1 MCAGAVAEPLRST
14 SDGIASTI
22 SMSRSVAVSFNWPFA
37 ATIITFERIGIV
49 LRRSTTLCTWLSA
62 FKKAPRST
70 LIFMGLSAAV
80 RFLKQ
85 ARRNGRNPLIC
96 LGPEGHG
103 LKQGTISDGAGIKQF
118 FEAGSGRFSAFSGP
132 Q

>member
-1 MCAGAVAEPLRST
+1 MCAGAVAAPLRST
-14 SDGIASTI
+14 SDSIDSTI

-37 ATIITFERIGIV
+37 ASIITFERMGIV

-62 FKKAPRST
+62 FRKAPRST

-80 RFLKQ
+80 RFQKQ
-85 ARRNGRNPLIC
+85 VRRNDRNPLIC

-103 LKQGTISDGAGIKQF
+103 LKQGTISDGRPIKQF
-118 FEAGSGRFSAFSGP
+118 LDANSGP
-132 Q
+132 FLALF